1 MAQVLRHLPPQFAD
15 PNVLVGLD
23 VADDAAVYRLTDDLA
38 LVFTVDFFTPVVDDP
53 YAFGAIA
60 VANSVSDVYA
70 MGGRPV
76 AGLNILCYPQD
87 PGDLPPDVLPSIL
100 KGGYDKAAEAG
111 FAIVGGH
118 TVDDKEPKYGLAVT
132 GLAHPDKITTK
143 AAARPG
149 DQLVLTKPLGIGVIT
164 TAIKAGVA
172 EAKTEAEAIR
182 VMSALNR
189 DAAEVML
196 AHSLRAATD
205 ITGYGLVGHLGEVC
219 RASGVEATVFA
230 SRVPVIEG
238 ALGLAE
244 MGVIPAGTMRNLD
257 YFSDFVAWDPAVSM
271 DVQTLLADAQTSGGL
286 LMAVPPEKLD
296 SVLSALAAIG
306 TPAVAHI
313 GEVTVGIAGRIRV
326 MP

>member
-1 MAQVLRHLPPQFAD
+1 MAQVLRHLPPQFVD

-23 VADDAAVYRLTDDLA
+23 VADDAAVYSLTDDLA

-76 AGLNILCYPQD
+76 AGLNVLCYPQD
-87 PGDLPPDVLPSIL
+87 PGDLPPDILPSIL

-132 GLAHPDKITTK
+132 GLAHPDRITTK
-143 AAARPG
+143 ATARPG

-172 EAKTEAEAIR
+172 EARTEIEAIR
-182 VMSALNR
+182 VMSTLNR
-189 DAAEVML
+189 DAAEVMI
-196 AHSLRAATD
+196 AHGLRAATD
-205 ITGYGLVGHLGEVC
+205 ITGYGLAGHLGEVC

-230 SRVPVIEG
+230 SHVPVIEG
-238 ALGLAE
+238 AWDLAA

-257 YFSDFVAWDPAVSM
+257 YFSAFVDWDAGVSM
-271 DVQTLLADAQTSGGL
+271 DAQTILADAQTSGGL

-296 SVLSALAAIG
+296 AVLNALEAAGTLAA
-306 TPAVAHI
+306 AHV
-313 GEVTVGIAGRIRV
+313 GEITKGSPGHIRV
-326 MP
+326 LP